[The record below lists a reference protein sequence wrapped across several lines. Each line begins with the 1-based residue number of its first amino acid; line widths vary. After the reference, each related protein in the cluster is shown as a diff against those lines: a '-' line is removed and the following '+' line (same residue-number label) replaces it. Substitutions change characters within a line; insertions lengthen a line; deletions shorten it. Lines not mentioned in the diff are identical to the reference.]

1 MTPETKLEALLFA
14 EAEPLTIG
22 RIAKWLNLTEAEVK
36 SAAANLSATLQSRG
50 INLIQA
56 GDELALATA
65 PAAAA
70 CLAAITKSRLGVDLG
85 KAGLET
91 IAIITYRGPISRPEI
106 DWIRGVNS
114 SFILR
119 QLLIRGLIKRE
130 TKPGDSRTYVY
141 EPTVDL
147 LAHLGLSQ
155 ITDLP
160 DYQPLVTELDRAGEP
175 INHDQA

>member
-14 EAEPLTIG
+14 EAEPLTVG
-22 RIAKWLNLTEAEVK
+22 KIAKWLNLSEAEVN
-36 SAAANLSATLQSRG
+36 SAAASLRATLQSRG

-65 PAAAA
+65 PAAAD
-70 CLAAITKSRLGVDLG
+70 CLAAITKSRLGDNLG

-91 IAIITYRGPISRPEI
+91 IAIIAYRGPISRPEI

-114 SFILR
+114 SFIVR

-147 LAHLGLSQ
+147 LAHLGLKKAE
-155 ITDLP
+155 DLP
-160 DYQPLVTELDRAGEP
+160 DYQSLATELASIGEST
-175 INHDQA
+175 NHD

>member
-1 MTPETKLEALLFA
+1 MTPETKLEAILFA
-14 EAEPLTIG
+14 EAEPLKIG
-22 RIAKWLNLTEAEVK
+22 KIAKWLNLTEADVQ
-36 SAAANLSATLQSRG
+36 SAAANLSQTLRSRG

-56 GDELALATA
+56 GDELTLATA
-65 PAAAA
+65 PAAAD
-70 CLAAITKSRLGVDLG
+70 CLAAITKSRLAADLG

-91 IAIITYRGPISRPEI
+91 IAIIAYRGPISRPEI

-160 DYQPLVTELDRAGEP
+160 DYQSVATELDRASET
-175 INHDQA
+175 ISHD